1 MVRKCV
7 VGILCLLVVVST
19 ACSGTP
25 TVAPSDTP
33 DLTAQAN
40 ETSAAATQRESEARA
55 TDEQAT
61 KEAEQATKEA
71 EQSAATGQ
79 AATQVRLT
87 QEAAAQEATLAAA
100 VVQTITAATAQA
112 QPMYDLIQQLYGDG
126 YLSRTNGTYFN
137 LPDFDKSWAQIGWYQ
152 WYYTDH
158 SPKSFV
164 IRADASWDSASST
177 ANWWTS
183 GCGFVFREDGVENY
197 YLAYLGLDGR
207 VYFRRT
213 VNGRQA
219 SLGNVY
225 YGRVGT
231 PDGQAQIMLVVE
243 DANITFFVNGD
254 KVHARQDQG
263 LTSGNLALTLLSGIN
278 TDFGTRCKMVNIGL
292 WELK

>member
-1 MVRKCV
+1 MVRQCV
-7 VGILCLLVVVST
+7 VGCLCILVVVGT

-25 TVAPSDTP
+25 TVAPSNTP

-61 KEAEQATKEA
+61 KEAETTREA
-71 EQSAATGQ
+71 EQSAATDQ
-79 AATQVRLT
+79 AATQVRFT
-87 QEAAAQEATLAAA
+87 QEAEAQAATQGAA
-100 VVQTITAATAQA
+100 VVQTIAASTAQA
-112 QPMYDLIQQLYGDG
+112 QPMFDLVQQLNADG

-137 LPDFDKSWAQIGWYQ
+137 LPDFDLSSAQIGEGRMVP
-152 WYYTDH
+152 TGH
-158 SPKSFV
+158 SPTSFV
-164 IRADASWDSASST
+164 IRADASWDSASAT
-177 ANWWTS
+177 ADWWYS

-207 VYFRRT
+207 VHFLRN
-213 VNGRQA
+213 VNNRLT
-219 SLGNVY
+219 SLGDAN

-254 KVHARQDQG
+254 KVHTRQDLS
-263 LTSGNLALTLLSGIN
+263 LTSGNLALTLLSGTN
-278 TDFGTRCKMVNIGL
+278 TGFGTRCRMVNIGL